1 MQVKRHRTNTVAV
14 ATLLI
19 GAVLLTIGVIEDS
32 LPETITGFTLTICAS
47 LATCLHIVH
56 RWIVDTAH
64 ERDAL
69 HEATQRRDHERERY
83 LAGQFTIEA
92 ELKRIRLD
100 AVAAAR
106 RADEALQAERVALHA
121 AFEEKRAG
129 LISETLEA
137 AVQMIDEGGLLDPPR
152 SAARGRT
159 VLPFPA
165 QPADHER
172 ARGRDIT
179 SS

>member
-1 MQVKRHRTNTVAV
+1 LQVKRHRTNTIAA
-14 ATLLI
+14 ATLCV
-19 GAVLLTIGVIEDS
+19 GAALLTIGVAEDR
-32 LPETITGFTLTICAS
+32 LPETITGFALTVCAALAIS
-47 LATCLHIVH
+47 LHVVH
-56 RWIVDTAH
+56 RWITNTAQ

-69 HEATQRRDHERERY
+69 HEATLRRDDERAKY
-83 LAGQFTIEA
+83 LAGQYAVEA

-106 RADEALQAERVALHA
+106 RADKALQAERVTLHA
-121 AFEEKRAG
+121 AFEEKRAA
-129 LISETLEA
+129 LISQTLEA
-137 AVQMIDEGGLLDPPR
+137 AVQMIDEGGLLDAPR
-152 SAARGRT
+152 NAERGRT